1 MQIHNFKY
9 ALRNITR
16 NKLYAAINI
25 GGLTISLVAVFFMAL
40 YIKDELSFD
49 RFHKDAQNIYR
60 IADDKQTPGV
70 TIRSAQSAAPVGPA
84 LRNEYP
90 AVKDFVRL
98 ILTEGLAKSGD
109 KIFEERRIYYADA
122 SFFNIFSFS
131 LIDGDKAN
139 ALKDPGSIVITA
151 STASKYFGNDDAIG
165 KQISIDGRNF
175 KVSGVVADVPANSQI
190 EFDFLISMATAE
202 QKESGYD
209 WLFDNWYSNNFHT
222 YIKVEENADIKKLSA
237 EMKAFDLRHRETG
250 STTVHQYAFEKLT
263 EIYLHSDR
271 QDQIGK
277 TGNASNLYIF
287 SAIAIFL
294 IVIACINFVNLST
307 ARFAA
312 RSKEVGVKK
321 VAGASR
327 KQIMQQFFAE
337 SFVLTGIATGAALII
352 AYGLMPV
359 FNNFTGKT
367 IVIDLLQPIQVLGI
381 VGLLIVISLLAGAY
395 PAVILSGFKP
405 IVSLKGKATSSGW
418 SISFRKALVVFQFA
432 TSVILAICTIVV
444 YRQMDFL
451 QRKDRGFNSTQTMVI
466 NFEGDRSVR
475 ARLESVKAKLSNI
488 RGVEA
493 VTASS
498 NVPGDTKQGGW
509 SMDFAKLNGDTLQT
523 EMPIYLVDFNFNKQ
537 YGISVV
543 EGRELSAAYPADT
556 IESMLINETAVRK
569 LGITD
574 PSQAIGVKVGMYPN
588 NAKIVGVL
596 KDFHFEGLQKA
607 VTPLAMRIMPG
618 NFRVLSLKLK
628 GNDLRNTIKNIES
641 QWSS

>member
-1 MQIHNFKY
+1 
-9 ALRNITR
+9 
-16 NKLYAAINI
+16 
-25 GGLTISLVAVFFMAL
+25 
-40 YIKDELSFD
+40 
-49 RFHKDAQNIYR
+49 
-60 IADDKQTPGV
+60 
-70 TIRSAQSAAPVGPA
+70 
-84 LRNEYP
+84 
-90 AVKDFVRL
+90 
-98 ILTEGLAKSGD
+98 
-109 KIFEERRIYYADA
+109 
-122 SFFNIFSFS
+122 
-131 LIDGDKAN
+131 
-139 ALKDPGSIVITA
+139 
-151 STASKYFGNDDAIG
+151 
-165 KQISIDGRNF
+165 
-175 KVSGVVADVPANSQI
+175 
-190 EFDFLISMATAE
+190 
-202 QKESGYD
+202 
-209 WLFDNWYSNNFHT
+209 
-222 YIKVEENADIKKLSA
+222 
-237 EMKAFDLRHRETG
+237 
-250 STTVHQYAFEKLT
+250 
-263 EIYLHSDR
+263 
-271 QDQIGK
+271 
-277 TGNASNLYIF
+277 
-287 SAIAIFL
+287 
-294 IVIACINFVNLST
+294 CINFVNLST

-327 KQIMQQFFAE
+327 KQIMLQFFAE
-337 SFVLTGIATGAALII
+337 SFVLTGLATGAALII
-352 AYGLMPV
+352 AYVLMPV

-432 TSVILAICTIVV
+432 TSVTLAICTIVV

-569 LGITD
+569 LGLTD

-641 QWSS
+641 QWSSIVPERPLEYVFLDDAFNRQYLSEIRFGQVFAAFATIAILIACLGLFGLALFSVQQRRKEIGIRKVLGAGIASIAGTISSQFVWLVLIAVIMASPVAYFLMQTWLQQFAFRVDLSIWIFVLAGISALAISLVTISYHTIQASLVNPVDRIKADQ